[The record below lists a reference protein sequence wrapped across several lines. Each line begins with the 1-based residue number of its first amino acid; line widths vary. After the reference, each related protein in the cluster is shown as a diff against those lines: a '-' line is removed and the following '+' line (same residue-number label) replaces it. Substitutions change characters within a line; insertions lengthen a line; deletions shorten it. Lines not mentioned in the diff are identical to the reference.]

1 MNVGNALGLYVHI
14 PFCRSKCAY
23 CDFYSLSGAESLMDA
38 YLDALCVQLEA
49 SAPLA
54 VDFVVDSVYF
64 GGGTPSY
71 LGAAR
76 LLRLLNKIRR
86 HYRIAPDAE
95 ITLEANP
102 DSVGAQFADLR
113 GAGFNRVSLG
123 MQSAS
128 DSELRAVGRV
138 HASAQTRQA
147 VETIRRAGFDNLSLD
162 LIYGLPEQSRSSWRE
177 SVARAM
183 ALSPEHLSCYGL
195 KVEKGTPL
203 FSRRAQLPDDD
214 AQADCYLWAVE
225 ALREAGYAQYEVS
238 NFAKSGR
245 ESRHN
250 LKYWTLQPYLGFGP
264 GAHSDF
270 GGERWAIARDLRGF
284 IAASETRTRNGAG
297 LSSDVRGELAR
308 TWTRSESTVITERER
323 ARERLM
329 LGLRTAQGLDLSECA
344 ALFGRNF
351 GALDAFFGQCAS
363 AGYASATLERV
374 ALTPQGFLVSNQ
386 IIGRVLDL
394 FDRA

>member
-14 PFCRSKCAY
+14 PFCKSKCAY

-38 YLDALCVQLEA
+38 YVNALCVQLEA

-54 VDFVVDSVYF
+54 ADFVADSVYF

-71 LGAAR
+71 LDAAR
-76 LLRLLNKIRR
+76 LLRLLDAVRR

-102 DSVGAQFADLR
+102 DSVGAWFADLR

-128 DSELRAVGRV
+128 DAELRAVGRV
-138 HASAQTRQA
+138 HTSAQTRQA

-203 FSRRAQLPDDD
+203 FSRRANLPDDD

-225 ALREAGYAQYEVS
+225 ALREGGYAQYEIS
-238 NFAKSGR
+238 NFAKAGK

-250 LKYWTLQPYLGFGP
+250 LKYWTLRPYLGFGP

-270 GGERWAIARDLRGF
+270 NGERWAIARDLRGY
-284 IAASETRTRNGAG
+284 IVSAN
-297 LSSDVRGELAR
+297 AR
-308 TWTRSESTVITERER
+308 TWTRSESTVIPERER
-323 ARERLM
+323 TRERLM

-351 GALDAFFGQCAS
+351 AALDAFFRQCAS
-363 AGYASATLERV
+363 AGYASATPERV
-374 ALTPQGFLVSNQ
+374 ALTPHGFLVSNQ
-386 IIGRVLDL
+386 IIGRILDL
-394 FDRA
+394 FDRV